1 MRAKSRWRYGFNP
14 LWTQTNPKSRK
25 TISIDRFKAAIAM
38 EIFRTDKFLPR
49 FLLVWFVL
57 SLGIAAA
64 SSWESPKSMD
74 LVCTS
79 GGFVK
84 VVISDNDG
92 TVHAPVHTMDCALC
106 MAVGIPPSPIP
117 SQFIKPSSLSHAL
130 HPIAAAHI
138 AAVTAPPLPSRG
150 PPTL

>member
-1 MRAKSRWRYGFNP
+1 
-14 LWTQTNPKSRK
+14 
-25 TISIDRFKAAIAM
+25 M
-38 EIFRTDKFLPR
+38 EIFRTYKFLPR

-64 SSWESPKSMD
+64 SSWVSPKSMD

-106 MAVGIPPSPIP
+106 MAVGIPPSPVH
-117 SQFIKPSSLSHAL
+117 SQFIKPSSLSRAL

-138 AAVTAPPLPSRG
+138 AAATAPSLPSRG
-150 PPTL
+150 PPSL

>member
-1 MRAKSRWRYGFNP
+1 
-14 LWTQTNPKSRK
+14 
-25 TISIDRFKAAIAM
+25 M

-64 SSWESPKSMD
+64 SSWVSPKSMD

-92 TVHAPVHTMDCALC
+92 TEQSSVHTMDCALC
-106 MAVGIPPSPIP
+106 TAVGLPPTYISN
-117 SQFIKPSSLSHAL
+117 QTIKPSSLSHGL
-130 HPIAAAHI
+130 HPMAAAHI
-138 AAVTAPPLPSRG
+138 TAATAPPLPSRG